1 MTNARRGA
9 LSGLLAILFAG
20 TPLFAQESSIVD
32 VGVSVVHFTDDSTT
46 IAGPWA
52 RWLLGRETSRAK
64 LAGSL
69 TGVSSFGGLSVSADM
84 DGAARRA
91 IGARWVGEADGSLSS
106 WFNTVRTNVAS
117 ATVGGRLARPME
129 RGGAWLRADGT
140 LSHRESGALWG
151 ERVETGSWL
160 QLGGAALTASLSRTW
175 AKAQYFD
182 GTVRDRVV
190 AVAPAAYTEAVAGV
204 TVQGEAVTVGLS
216 AGARADPDA
225 QRRVE
230 PVLLATALFWR
241 SPTSAFVFNAAFQPP
256 DFLRGADATQSMS
269 IGMRFSEPSRTELR
283 ALASR
288 PIVQLSE
295 TGGVAM
301 LRVRAPGARRVELMA
316 DFTDWEAV
324 ELRQDGDLFTMPITV
339 RAGTHRIALRIDG
352 GPWTTAANTPAV
364 DDDLGGRVGLFM
376 VP

>member
-20 TPLFAQESSIVD
+20 TPLFAQESSTVD
-32 VGVSVVHFTDDSTT
+32 VGMSVVHFPDDSAT
-46 IAGPWA
+46 IGGPWA
-52 RWLLGRETSRAK
+52 RWLLSRETSRAK
-64 LAGSL
+64 VTGSL
-69 TGVSSFGGLSVSADM
+69 TGVSSFGAFSASADV

-91 IGARWVGEADGSLSS
+91 LGTHWIGEADGSLSS
-106 WFNTVRTNVAS
+106 WFNTMRTNVSS
-117 ATVGGRLARPME
+117 ATAGGRLARPMD
-129 RGGAWLRADGT
+129 GGGVWLRADGT
-140 LSHRESGALWG
+140 LSHRESGGLWG
-151 ERVETGSWL
+151 QQVETGTWR
-160 QLGGAALTASLSRTW
+160 QLGDVAMTMSLSRTW

-190 AVAPAAYTEAVAGV
+190 SVAPAAYTEGAIGV
-204 TVQGEAVTVGLS
+204 TAQSEAVTVGLS
-216 AGARADPDA
+216 AGVRADPDA

-230 PVLLATALFWR
+230 PVLLANALFWV
-241 SPTSAFVFNAAFQPP
+241 SPTSAIVFNVGFQPP
-256 DFLRGADATQSMS
+256 DFLRGADATQSLS

-295 TGGVAM
+295 AGGVSM
-301 LRVRAPGARRVELMA
+301 LRVRAIGARRVELMA
-316 DFTDWEAV
+316 DFTEWEAV
-324 ELRQDGDLFTMPITV
+324 ELHHDGELFTMPITV

-364 DDDLGGRVGLFM
+364 DDDLGGRVGLFV